1 MNRKRTSTVALLIL
15 TFVLGAY
22 RGNGQTCKSKVA
34 GEIHASI
41 RSSYESLTE
50 PVFTFKRATP
60 PQEIEAMLS
69 DLRSRGFTIE
79 PLTELTFDVSFVY
92 ALRQGKKGW
101 RLCVSMVGPYAT
113 LFSLGGNG
121 RKQLIT
127 NIPPNTPGYEIKQF
141 VIAKKYKLLD
151 KNTLNCPIN
160 LRTPIVGTSGR
171 QVKFWQ
177 ALIRDDELPW

>member
-1 MNRKRTSTVALLIL
+1 MNRKITSTVLLIF

-22 RGNGQTCKSKVA
+22 RGNGQACKSKVA
-34 GEIHASI
+34 GEIHNSI
-41 RSSYESLTE
+41 RSSYESLPE

-69 DLRSRGFTIE
+69 DLRNKGFTVE

-101 RLCVSMVGPYAT
+101 RLCLSMVGPYAT

-127 NIPPNTPGYEIKQF
+127 DIPPKSPGYEIKLF
-141 VIAKKYKLLD
+141 VTAKKYKLLD
-151 KNTLNCPIN
+151 KDTLNCPTK
-160 LRTPIVGTSGR
+160 LRTPFVGTSGR